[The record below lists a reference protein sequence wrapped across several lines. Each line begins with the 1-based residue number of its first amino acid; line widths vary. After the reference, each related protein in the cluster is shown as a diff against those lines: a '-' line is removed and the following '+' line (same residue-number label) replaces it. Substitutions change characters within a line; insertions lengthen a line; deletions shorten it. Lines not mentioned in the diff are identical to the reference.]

1 MSYLL
6 ITLASFVSGFLLGK
20 LNQKH
25 VTVKDQYSNPRGL
38 KGRALQN
45 ACAVKL
51 ANEIV
56 DSGALNITQVN
67 DKYLISMKLIK

>member
-1 MSYLL
+1 MIYLL
-6 ITLASFVSGFLLGK
+6 ISLVFFVFGFLLGK
-20 LNQKH
+20 LNQKY
-25 VTVKDQYSNPRGL
+25 VTVKDQYFNPRGL

-56 DSGALNITQVN
+56 DSGALNITQVDN
-67 DKYLISMKLIK
+67 KYLISMKLIK